1 MRQQF
6 NPENF
11 NVWLDYYTDQASQV
25 GYGMTGFKGFPY
37 HRGAGL
43 GSFFRSLFRMAV
55 PLIRSAA
62 SNVGKQALATGAHVA
77 SDMVQGKPFI
87 QALEEH
93 GKEGAAQL
101 ISKAG
106 RALQKGQGLGT
117 RPKSIKGVS
126 TDVFTLK
133 AKKRK

>member
-1 MRQQF
+1 
-6 NPENF
+6 
-11 NVWLDYYTDQASQV
+11 
-25 GYGMTGFKGFPY
+25 
-37 HRGAGL
+37 
-43 GSFFRSLFRMAV
+43 MAV
-55 PLIRSAA
+55 LLIRSAA

-87 QALEEH
+87 QAVKEH

-101 ISKAG
+101 FSKAG